1 MLQGRSPPGGSA
13 EYWMQTRADPNALR
27 QTVISPSGARPKAS
41 KQIAQA
47 VQEAVDLKEEE
58 EEEEE
63 GAEESLGDLWGAP
76 VEPEPEPEPEPKL
89 EPELELE
96 PGGSE
101 LKAQLSTGSSLHSI
115 LHPIAVV
122 SPEAKDGDEPAASP
136 EPDEEGGQQGA
147 DVCDGKPHDRCWRL
161 GCAFAQEQPAR
172 R

>member
-13 EYWMQTRADPNALR
+13 EFWMQTRADPNALR
-27 QTVISPSGARPKAS
+27 QTVTSPSGARPKAS

-58 EEEEE
+58 E

-76 VEPEPEPEPEPKL
+76 VEPEPEPEPELELEPKL
-89 EPELELE
+89 EPELEA
-96 PGGSE
+96 GSE
-101 LKAQLSTGSSLHSI
+101 LKTQLSTGSSLHSI